1 MVTFYALF
9 HNATLLFLERL
20 PFCLPFVWVLKTKR
34 LPFLL
39 GYAWVFEKRKCRDKK
54 QRPIHRGRVAKTM
67 SENCELSGL
76 KVDAIDGE
84 VW

>member
-1 MVTFYALF
+1 MVTLYALF

-54 QRPIHRGRVAKTM
+54 
-67 SENCELSGL
+67 
-76 KVDAIDGE
+76 
-84 VW
+84 